1 VWYQKCYDPECR
13 HYRSQIM
20 PLPPAIMQRL
30 QAEAASRGPSTSEQ
44 QGHTPQPSAHEGYS
58 AMAWDPNLPCAAED
72 GVSSKHARQHPHRR
86 HHIEQMEKRMG
97 TGAVPVDDLIV
108 GFGTG
113 VFDRDSADDEFD
125 KELLQLSRTCQK
137 DRFAV

>member
-1 VWYQKCYDPECR
+1 
-13 HYRSQIM
+13 
-20 PLPPAIMQRL
+20 
-30 QAEAASRGPSTSEQ
+30 
-44 QGHTPQPSAHEGYS
+44 
-58 AMAWDPNLPCAAED
+58 
-72 GVSSKHARQHPHRR
+72 
-86 HHIEQMEKRMG
+86 MG